1 MIKSKRFVSIA
12 IFDMSEINEQ
22 YVCIKF
28 RFKLDKNVTVMY
40 KMIKTAF
47 RDDFSI
53 RSKTFG
59 RFKRFNDGQQLNEDY
74 PCSGRPSTF
83 RNYDVVLIICQKV

>member
-1 MIKSKRFVSIA
+1 
-12 IFDMSEINEQ
+12 
-22 YVCIKF
+22 
-28 RFKLDKNVTVMY
+28 
-40 KMIKTAF
+40 MIKTAF

-83 RNYDVVLIICQKV
+83 RNYDVVLIICQKVWNYHRLTVREFLDDTEIVMRSCHQMLRKN